1 METDYERG
9 YKDGMAGAALPNI
22 IDNGD
27 KIDGYAYSYKTDS
40 EGIPY
45 INIDSVRA
53 MLTKAAGA
61 QSVKRGKWVSDKCG
75 MHCSCCNKTP
85 HTEEGQ
91 CGCQTVEDYILSDF
105 CPNCG
110 ADMRNE

>member
-22 IDNGD
+22 MDNGD
-27 KIDGYAYSYKTDS
+27 KIDGYIYSYKTDS
-40 EGIPY
+40 EGVPY

-53 MLTKAAGA
+53 MLTKAASA
-61 QSVKRGKWVSDKCG
+61 QRHGWWTERAYDRKQCTYCGKC
-75 MHCSCCNKTP
+75 
-85 HTEEGQ
+85 
-91 CGCQTVEDYILSDF
+91 EDTATDF

-110 ADMRNE
+110 ADMRGDVE